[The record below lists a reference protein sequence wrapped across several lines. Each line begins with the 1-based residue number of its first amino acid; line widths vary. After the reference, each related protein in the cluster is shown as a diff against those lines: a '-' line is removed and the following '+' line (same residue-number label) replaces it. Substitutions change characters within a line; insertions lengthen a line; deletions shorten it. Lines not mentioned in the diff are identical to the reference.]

1 MKKQIIFDMDGT
13 LIDSSAI
20 IANSINHVR
29 SRLGLPPMDPQTIL
43 RSVNDPSIHRPR
55 FFYGVDEYHPEHIEW
70 FRDYYDRNHAA
81 QTRLYPGIRELL
93 EGLAPHFDLALATN
107 AYRAS
112 AEQILR
118 HTGIADYFGCIVCG
132 DETEPKPSPKMLER
146 IMERRGVKPS
156 EAVMVGD
163 GATDQE
169 AAKNAGVDFIRVNW
183 GWEKHPDAIESV
195 ELLGQRLMALKS
207 S

>member
-1 MKKQIIFDMDGT
+1 VKKQIIFDMDGT

-29 SRLGLPPMDPQTIL
+29 SRLGLPPMDPATIL
-43 RSVNDPSIHRPR
+43 RAVNDPSIHRPR
-55 FFYGVDEYHPEHIEW
+55 FFYGTEDYRPEHVEW
-70 FRDYYDRNHAA
+70 FRDYYTRHHHA

-93 EGLAPHFDLALATN
+93 EELAPRYDLALATN

-118 HTGIADYFGCIVCG
+118 HTGIAHYFGCIVCG

-163 GATDQE
+163 GRTDEE
-169 AAKNAGVDFIRVNW
+169 AAKNAGVDFIRVDW
-183 GWEKHPDAIESV
+183 GWEEHPDAVQSV
-195 ELLGQRLMALKS
+195 AELRRRLLGA
-207 S
+207 